1 MPSGTRS
8 SWARGGRRLSPRAVQ
23 LRIEL
28 WGRRQGLGVHVHPHM
43 FRHSF
48 ATHLLES
55 SGNLRGVQELL
66 GHADI
71 GTTQV
76 YTHLDFQHLAKV
88 YDAAHPR
95 ARRRRTPLERGG
107 ARPPV
112 TNPMNH
118 DPERIYG
125 TTILAVRRDGHVAVG
140 GDGQVTLG
148 QSVMKANAR
157 KVRRLYGGKVLAGFA
172 GGTADAFTLFE
183 RFEGKLEKFG
193 NLTRAAIE
201 LAKDWRS
208 DRSLRRLEALL
219 CVADLDQHL
228 RDLRQRRCH
237 RAGARSDRHRFG
249 RRLRASG
256 RAGPHA
262 VHRTPG
268 ARDRR
273 ALAQHRGGHLHL
285 HQSQSHH
292 RGALDAVSQM
302 TPREI
307 VEELDKHIVGQKA
320 AKRAVAIALRNRWR
334 RQQVAASLR
343 AEITPKNILMIGPTG
358 VGKTEIARRLARL
371 AKAPFI
377 KVEATKFTE
386 VGYVG
391 REVDSI
397 VRDLVEISVKMTREE
412 EMAKVRHR
420 AADAAEDRSP
430 RCAAAARRRPDS
442 SRDTAPRDSDTRQRF
457 RKMLREQR
465 SGRSRNRDRG
475 ARRCRSGVEIMAPPG
490 MEEMTQQLQ
499 GMFQN
504 LGGGRTRARK
514 LKIREA
520 LKLLVDEEAA
530 KMINEE
536 ELKVRAV
543 ENAEQNGIVFIDEID
558 KIARRQETAGA
569 DVSRE
574 GVQRDLLPLVEG
586 CTVNTKYGT
595 VKTDHVLFIASGAF
609 HMSKPS
615 DLIPELQGRLPIR
628 VELEPLWCRISCAS

>member
-1 MPSGTRS
+1 M
-8 SWARGGRRLSPRAVQ
+8 
-23 LRIEL
+23 
-28 WGRRQGLGVHVHPHM
+28 
-43 FRHSF
+43 
-48 ATHLLES
+48 
-55 SGNLRGVQELL
+55 
-66 GHADI
+66 
-71 GTTQV
+71 
-76 YTHLDFQHLAKV
+76 
-88 YDAAHPR
+88 
-95 ARRRRTPLERGG
+95 
-107 ARPPV
+107 
-112 TNPMNH
+112 
-118 DPERIYG
+118 
-125 TTILAVRRDGHVAVG
+125 
-140 GDGQVTLG
+140 
-148 QSVMKANAR
+148 
-157 KVRRLYGGKVLAGFA
+157 
-172 GGTADAFTLFE
+172 
-183 RFEGKLEKFG
+183 
-193 NLTRAAIE
+193 
-201 LAKDWRS
+201 
-208 DRSLRRLEALL
+208 
-219 CVADLDQHL
+219 
-228 RDLRQRRCH
+228 
-237 RAGARSDRHRFG
+237 
-249 RRLRASG
+249 
-256 RAGPHA
+256 
-262 VHRTPG
+262 
-268 ARDRR
+268 
-273 ALAQHRGGHLHL
+273 
-285 HQSQSHH
+285 
-292 RGALDAVSQM
+292 SQM

-334 RQQVAASLR
+334 RGQVAEGLR

-420 AADAAEDRSP
+420 AADAAEDRILDVLLP
-430 RCAAAARRRPDS
+430 RAQAGFVSDN
-442 SRDTAPRDSDTRQRF
+442 APRDTETRQRF
-457 RKMLREQR
+457 RKMLREHDLDDREVEIEVR
-465 SGRSRNRDRG
+465 STPV
-475 ARRCRSGVEIMAPPG
+475 GVEIMAPPG

-499 GMFQN
+499 GMFQS
-504 LGGGRTRARK
+504 LGGGKTRARK

-530 KMINEE
+530 KMINED

-543 ENAEQNGIVFIDEID
+543 DNAEQNGIVFIDEID
-558 KIARRQETAGA
+558 KIARRQETLGA

-628 VELEPLWCRISCAS
+628 VELEPLKVEDFVRILTEPDASLCRQYSALLATEGVEIKFEESGVRRLAEVAFEVNETTENIGARRLHTVMERLLEAVSFDAADRSGAHIVIDRAYVEGNLGELSRDQDLSRYIL